1 MKHKKPEPEPETQLK
16 NDTEICQQ
24 LLSRYSASTAPQHR
38 HLLATAAALRSILT
52 AESLPLTPSAYF
64 AAAINNLSDSKT
76 LDSTAI
82 AALLSFVSIVVPLI
96 EEKGIKD
103 AKVKEAVAVLVEVA
117 VEREGVGVGSLGC
130 VVKCL
135 GVMILGFCD
144 LEEWDS
150 VKAGFESLIK
160 FSVDKRPKVRRSA
173 QDCLEKVFKSFRSSS
188 VVKEASK
195 LVFSLFKNYM
205 PVALTLSESRIFDES
220 KEETL
225 SKLEHLEVIH
235 MLNLLKVTVPY
246 LSVKI
251 SSKVL
256 PELVKLLRSDFS
268 VLTRQIFQNIEAFFV
283 SSSDE
288 VIGPQQEN
296 IIDSLSGY
304 LSLGQKNPVDTV
316 LSAATLLR
324 TILNKLQAGG
334 SSSWTSNGHKI
345 FGSTA
350 GLLTDEATASQAS
363 DIMKELI
370 NHYIDPKEVE
380 INESQSLDDSSQESE
395 EANMIKSTCAVLE
408 NILNSCDGIPNE
420 HLLGVISVLFKKL
433 GDISHIF
440 MKNIVL
446 KLADLMNDAGR
457 DKPDTNHL
465 QNCMGSAVVAIGPE
479 KMLML
484 VPISIDP
491 DSFTC
496 SNIWL
501 VPILKD
507 HVVGASLGYY
517 MEHIVPLAKSF
528 KQAGQKVRKSVIG
541 QDLQA
546 HAHGLWGLL
555 PAFCRYP
562 VDTHKKFGALAELM
576 ITSLKKYSFM
586 HQNIAVAL
594 QVLVNQNRSVMLSK
608 SDGGA
613 SNDNAVKD
621 SVLECQN
628 VATYS
633 KKTATK
639 NIKALTS
646 CSSKLL
652 HALADLFVDSQSGKP
667 SYIKDAIACLASI
680 SNSSVTQKVFMSL
693 LKRFRFV
700 TGEGEFQQ
708 PKSDGD
714 ELIEEEAR
722 SLNVQEKDVHRCVM
736 MELASSL
743 VVGAKTDFIDL
754 IYNFVVFIFQAT
766 DVTGHCEAY
775 HTLSR
780 ILQEHAWFC
789 SSRFVELIDLL
800 LGLKSP
806 DDVATLKNRFACFHI
821 LIVHAL
827 EMTSEEK
834 NTKAFLMLNEII
846 LILKD
851 AREEA
856 RKVAYDT
863 LLFISSSLR
872 NSSCATSREAYQRL
886 ISMITGYLSGSSP
899 YITSGAVSALSVLV
913 YNDTEICLKV
923 PDLVPSLL
931 SLLQN
936 KALEVIKAVL
946 GFTKVLVS
954 CLQAKDLQNFLSDII
969 IGVLP
974 WSSVSRNHFRSKV
987 TVILEIMIRK
997 CGSSAVELD
1006 IPEKHKSFFK
1016 TVLQNRHHKS
1026 TSKEAGTNDT
1036 EKTPADISPKRVEKP
1051 KNKESGSVPERTG
1064 SAHPGKRKREKKHN
1078 EKPPTSSKPGIS
1090 TGDGSGRE
1098 GAKRARHLEHEKS
1111 IKVRSEDGWKKRN
1124 FNKEQTG
1131 DGKRK
1136 MEHRNT
1142 NKKGEASFRGPS
1154 SASKLHKPQKAW
1166 KKQKPNN

>member
-1 MKHKKPEPEPETQLK
+1 M
-16 NDTEICQQ
+16 
-24 LLSRYSASTAPQHR
+24 
-38 HLLATAAALRSILT
+38 
-52 AESLPLTPSAYF
+52 
-64 AAAINNLSDSKT
+64 
-76 LDSTAI
+76 
-82 AALLSFVSIVVPLI
+82 VPLI

-370 NHYIDPKEVE
+370 NHYIDPKEVV

-491 DSFTC
+491 DNFTC

-700 TGEGEFQQ
+700 TVEGEFQQ

-1142 NKKGEASFRGPS
+1142 NKKGKASFRGPS

>member
-1 MKHKKPEPEPETQLK
+1 MKRRKPEPESETRLK

-24 LLSRYSASTAPQHR
+24 LLSRYSASTAPQHS

-52 AESLPLTPSAYF
+52 AESLPLTPSSYF

-76 LDSTAI
+76 LDSTAV
-82 AALLSFVSIVVPLI
+82 AAFTFARF
-96 EEKGIKD
+96 D
-103 AKVKEAVAVLVEVA
+103 
-117 VEREGVGVGSLGC
+117 R
-130 VVKCL
+130 
-135 GVMILGFCD
+135 GFCD

-160 FSVDKRPKVRRSA
+160 FSIDKRPKVRRSA
-173 QDCLEKVFKSFRSSS
+173 QECLEKVFKSFRSST

-225 SKLEHLEVIH
+225 SKLEHLDVIH

-256 PELVKLLRSDFS
+256 PELVKLLRSEFS
-268 VLTRQIFQNIEAFFV
+268 VLTRQVFQNIEAFLV

-288 VIGPQQEN
+288 VIGPQEEN

-316 LSAATLLR
+316 LYATTLLR
-324 TILNKLQAGG
+324 ITLDKLRARG
-334 SSSWTSNGHKI
+334 SSSWMSIRHKVC
-345 FGSTA
+345 GSAA
-350 GLLTDEATASQAS
+350 GLLADEATASQAS
-363 DIMKELI
+363 DIMKGVDQPLYRSKR
-370 NHYIDPKEVE
+370 N
-380 INESQSLDDSSQESE
+380 Q
-395 EANMIKSTCAVLE
+395 
-408 NILNSCDGIPNE
+408 NILNSCVGIPNE
-420 HLLGVISVLFKKL
+420 HLLGVISVLFNKL
-433 GDISHIF
+433 GDISHLF
-440 MKNIVL
+440 MKNIIL
-446 KLADLMNDAGR
+446 KLADLMDDIGH

-465 QNCMGSAVVAIGPE
+465 RNCMGSAVAAIGPE

-484 VPISIDP
+484 LPISINP
-491 DSFTC
+491 ENFTC

-517 MEHIVPLAKSF
+517 MDHIVPLAKSF
-528 KQAGQKVRKSVIG
+528 KQAGRKVKKSVIG

-562 VDTHKKFGALAELM
+562 VDTQNKFGTLTELM

-594 QVLVNQNRSVMLSK
+594 QVLVNQNRSVMYSK
-608 SDGGA
+608 SDGSV
-613 SNDNAVKD
+613 SNGN
-621 SVLECQN
+621 
-628 VATYS
+628 T
-633 KKTATK
+633 
-639 NIKALTS
+639 
-646 CSSKLL
+646 
-652 HALADLFVDSQSGKP
+652 SGKP

-693 LKRFRFV
+693 LERFQF
-700 TGEGEFQQ
+700 G
-708 PKSDGD
+708 
-714 ELIEEEAR
+714 
-722 SLNVQEKDVHRCVM
+722 KDVHRCVM

-743 VVGAKTDFIDL
+743 VVGAKADLIDL

-780 ILQEHAWFC
+780 ILQEHSWFC
-789 SSRFVELIDLL
+789 SSRFVELTDLL
-800 LGLKSP
+800 LGQKSP
-806 DDVATLKNRFACFHI
+806 ADVATLKNRFACFHI

-827 EMTSEEK
+827 EMNSEEE

-872 NSSCATSREAYQRL
+872 NSSCTTSGEAYQRL
-886 ISMITGYLSGSSP
+886 ISMLTGYLSGSSP

-913 YNDTEICLKV
+913 HNDAEICLKV

-954 CLQAKDLQNFLSDII
+954 CLKAKDLQNFLSDII
-969 IGVLP
+969 SGVLP
-974 WSSVSRNHFRSKV
+974 WSSVSRNHIRSKV
-987 TVILEIMIRK
+987 T
-997 CGSSAVELD
+997 
-1006 IPEKHKSFFK
+1006 

-1026 TSKEAGTNDT
+1026 SSKEADTNDT
-1036 EKTPADISPKRVEKP
+1036 VKTPADISPKRVEKP
-1051 KNKESGSVPERTG
+1051 KNKELGSVPERNG
-1064 SAHPGKRKREKKHN
+1064 SVHPGKRKRERKHN
-1078 EKPPTSSKPGIS
+1078 KNPPTSSRPGIS
-1090 TGDGSGRE
+1090 TGDGGGRE
-1098 GAKRARHLEHEKS
+1098 GAKRTRYIEHEKS
-1111 IKVRSEDGWKKRN
+1111 IKVRSEDGWKKKN
-1124 FNKEQTG
+1124 FNEEQTG
-1131 DGKRK
+1131 GVKRK
-1136 MEHRNT
+1136 MEHRNV
-1142 NKKGEASFRGPS
+1142 NKKGKAAFSRPS

>member
-1 MKHKKPEPEPETQLK
+1 M
-16 NDTEICQQ
+16 
-24 LLSRYSASTAPQHR
+24 
-38 HLLATAAALRSILT
+38 
-52 AESLPLTPSAYF
+52 
-64 AAAINNLSDSKT
+64 
-76 LDSTAI
+76 
-82 AALLSFVSIVVPLI
+82 VPLI

-370 NHYIDPKEVE
+370 NHYIDPKEVV

-491 DSFTC
+491 DNFTC

-1142 NKKGEASFRGPS
+1142 NKKGKASFRGPS

>member
-1 MKHKKPEPEPETQLK
+1 M
-16 NDTEICQQ
+16 
-24 LLSRYSASTAPQHR
+24 
-38 HLLATAAALRSILT
+38 
-52 AESLPLTPSAYF
+52 
-64 AAAINNLSDSKT
+64 
-76 LDSTAI
+76 
-82 AALLSFVSIVVPLI
+82 VPLI

-446 KLADLMNDAGR
+446 KLADLMNDAGC

-484 VPISIDP
+484 LPISIDP
-491 DSFTC
+491 DNFTC

>member
-1 MKHKKPEPEPETQLK
+1 M
-16 NDTEICQQ
+16 
-24 LLSRYSASTAPQHR
+24 
-38 HLLATAAALRSILT
+38 
-52 AESLPLTPSAYF
+52 
-64 AAAINNLSDSKT
+64 
-76 LDSTAI
+76 
-82 AALLSFVSIVVPLI
+82 VPLI

-484 VPISIDP
+484 LPISIDP
-491 DSFTC
+491 DNFTC

-700 TGEGEFQQ
+700 TVEGEFQQ

-1142 NKKGEASFRGPS
+1142 NKKGKASFRGPS

>member
-1 MKHKKPEPEPETQLK
+1 M
-16 NDTEICQQ
+16 
-24 LLSRYSASTAPQHR
+24 
-38 HLLATAAALRSILT
+38 
-52 AESLPLTPSAYF
+52 
-64 AAAINNLSDSKT
+64 
-76 LDSTAI
+76 
-82 AALLSFVSIVVPLI
+82 VPLI

-484 VPISIDP
+484 LPISIDP
-491 DSFTC
+491 DNFTC

>member
-1 MKHKKPEPEPETQLK
+1 M
-16 NDTEICQQ
+16 
-24 LLSRYSASTAPQHR
+24 
-38 HLLATAAALRSILT
+38 
-52 AESLPLTPSAYF
+52 
-64 AAAINNLSDSKT
+64 
-76 LDSTAI
+76 
-82 AALLSFVSIVVPLI
+82 VPLI

-370 NHYIDPKEVE
+370 NHYIDPKEVV

-446 KLADLMNDAGR
+446 KLADLMNDAGC

-484 VPISIDP
+484 LPISIDP
-491 DSFTC
+491 DNFTC

-700 TGEGEFQQ
+700 TVEGEFQQ

>member
-1 MKHKKPEPEPETQLK
+1 M
-16 NDTEICQQ
+16 
-24 LLSRYSASTAPQHR
+24 
-38 HLLATAAALRSILT
+38 
-52 AESLPLTPSAYF
+52 
-64 AAAINNLSDSKT
+64 
-76 LDSTAI
+76 
-82 AALLSFVSIVVPLI
+82 VPLI

-370 NHYIDPKEVE
+370 NHYIDPKEVV

-440 MKNIVL
+440 MTNIVL

-484 VPISIDP
+484 LPISIDP
-491 DSFTC
+491 DNFTC

>member
-1 MKHKKPEPEPETQLK
+1 M
-16 NDTEICQQ
+16 
-24 LLSRYSASTAPQHR
+24 
-38 HLLATAAALRSILT
+38 
-52 AESLPLTPSAYF
+52 
-64 AAAINNLSDSKT
+64 
-76 LDSTAI
+76 
-82 AALLSFVSIVVPLI
+82 VPLI
-96 EEKGIKD
+96 EEKGIED

-144 LEEWDS
+144 LEKWDS

-173 QDCLEKVFKSFRSSS
+173 QECLEKVFKSFRSSS

-324 TILNKLQAGG
+324 TILNKLRAGG

-370 NHYIDPKEVE
+370 NHYIDPKEVV

-446 KLADLMNDAGR
+446 KLADLMNDVGR

-484 VPISIDP
+484 LPISIDL
-491 DSFTC
+491 DNFTC

-780 ILQEHAWFC
+780 ILQEHTWFC

-1036 EKTPADISPKRVEKP
+1036 EKTPADISPKRMEKP

-1064 SAHPGKRKREKKHN
+1064 SVHPGKRKREKKHN
-1078 EKPPTSSKPGIS
+1078 ENPPTSSKPGIS

-1098 GAKRARHLEHEKS
+1098 GAKRARHFEHEKS

-1142 NKKGEASFRGPS
+1142 NKKGKASFRGPS

-1166 KKQKPNN
+1166 KKQKLNN

>member
-1 MKHKKPEPEPETQLK
+1 M
-16 NDTEICQQ
+16 
-24 LLSRYSASTAPQHR
+24 
-38 HLLATAAALRSILT
+38 
-52 AESLPLTPSAYF
+52 
-64 AAAINNLSDSKT
+64 
-76 LDSTAI
+76 
-82 AALLSFVSIVVPLI
+82 VPLI

-370 NHYIDPKEVE
+370 NHYIDPKEVV

-420 HLLGVISVLFKKL
+420 HLLGVLSVLFKKL

-446 KLADLMNDAGR
+446 KLADLMNDVGR

-484 VPISIDP
+484 LPISIDP
-491 DSFTC
+491 DNFTC

-714 ELIEEEAR
+714 ELIEEEAC

-1064 SAHPGKRKREKKHN
+1064 SAHPGKRKREKKHD

-1142 NKKGEASFRGPS
+1142 NKKGKASFRGPS

>member
-1 MKHKKPEPEPETQLK
+1 MKHKKPEPELETQLK
-16 NDTEICQQ
+16 KDTEICQQ

-64 AAAINNLSDSKT
+64 AAAINNLSDSKA

-117 VEREGVGVGSLGC
+117 VERGVGVGSLGC

-144 LEEWDS
+144 LEKWDS

-173 QDCLEKVFKSFRSSS
+173 QECLEKVFKSFSSSS

-235 MLNLLKVTVPY
+235 MLNLLKATVPY

-324 TILNKLQAGG
+324 TILNKLRAGG

-370 NHYIDPKEVE
+370 NHYIDPKEVV

-408 NILNSCDGIPNE
+408 NILNSYDGIPNE

-440 MKNIVL
+440 MKNIIL
-446 KLADLMNDAGR
+446 KLADLMNDVGR

-484 VPISIDP
+484 LPISIDP
-491 DSFTC
+491 ENFTC

-546 HAHGLWGLL
+546 HAYGLWGLL

-586 HQNIAVAL
+586 HRNIAVAL

-621 SVLECQN
+621 SV
-628 VATYS
+628 APYS
-633 KKTATK
+633 KKIATK
-639 NIKALTS
+639 NIKALAS

-667 SYIKDAIACLASI
+667 SFIKDAIACLASI

-693 LKRFRFV
+693 LERFRFV

-780 ILQEHAWFC
+780 ILQEHTWFC

-827 EMTSEEK
+827 EMNSEEK

-1064 SAHPGKRKREKKHN
+1064 SVHPGKRKREKKHN
-1078 EKPPTSSKPGIS
+1078 ENPPTSSKPGIS

-1098 GAKRARHLEHEKS
+1098 GAKRARHFEHEKS

-1136 MEHRNT
+1136 IEHRNT
-1142 NKKGEASFRGPS
+1142 NMKGKASFRGPS
-1154 SASKLHKPQKAW
+1154 SASKVHKPQKAW
-1166 KKQKPNN
+1166 KKQKLNN

>member
-1 MKHKKPEPEPETQLK
+1 MQ
-16 NDTEICQQ
+16 N
-24 LLSRYSASTAPQHR
+24 
-38 HLLATAAALRSILT
+38 
-52 AESLPLTPSAYF
+52 PL
-64 AAAINNLSDSKT
+64 
-76 LDSTAI
+76 
-82 AALLSFVSIVVPLI
+82 
-96 EEKGIKD
+96 
-103 AKVKEAVAVLVEVA
+103 
-117 VEREGVGVGSLGC
+117 
-130 VVKCL
+130 
-135 GVMILGFCD
+135 
-144 LEEWDS
+144 
-150 VKAGFESLIK
+150 
-160 FSVDKRPKVRRSA
+160 
-173 QDCLEKVFKSFRSSS
+173 
-188 VVKEASK
+188 SK
-195 LVFSLFKNYM
+195 LV
-205 PVALTLSESRIFDES
+205 
-220 KEETL
+220 
-225 SKLEHLEVIH
+225 
-235 MLNLLKVTVPY
+235 
-246 LSVKI
+246 
-251 SSKVL
+251 
-256 PELVKLLRSDFS
+256 
-268 VLTRQIFQNIEAFFV
+268 
-283 SSSDE
+283 
-288 VIGPQQEN
+288 
-296 IIDSLSGY
+296 
-304 LSLGQKNPVDTV
+304 
-316 LSAATLLR
+316 
-324 TILNKLQAGG
+324 
-334 SSSWTSNGHKI
+334 
-345 FGSTA
+345 
-350 GLLTDEATASQAS
+350 
-363 DIMKELI
+363 
-370 NHYIDPKEVE
+370 
-380 INESQSLDDSSQESE
+380 
-395 EANMIKSTCAVLE
+395 
-408 NILNSCDGIPNE
+408 
-420 HLLGVISVLFKKL
+420 
-433 GDISHIF
+433 
-440 MKNIVL
+440 
-446 KLADLMNDAGR
+446 
-457 DKPDTNHL
+457 
-465 QNCMGSAVVAIGPE
+465 
-479 KMLML
+479 
-484 VPISIDP
+484 
-491 DSFTC
+491 
-496 SNIWL
+496 
-501 VPILKD
+501 
-507 HVVGASLGYY
+507 
-517 MEHIVPLAKSF
+517 
-528 KQAGQKVRKSVIG
+528 RK
-541 QDLQA
+541 A

-1142 NKKGEASFRGPS
+1142 NKKGKASFRGPS

>member
-1 MKHKKPEPEPETQLK
+1 M
-16 NDTEICQQ
+16 
-24 LLSRYSASTAPQHR
+24 
-38 HLLATAAALRSILT
+38 
-52 AESLPLTPSAYF
+52 
-64 AAAINNLSDSKT
+64 
-76 LDSTAI
+76 
-82 AALLSFVSIVVPLI
+82 VPLI
-96 EEKGIKD
+96 EEKEIKD

-370 NHYIDPKEVE
+370 NHYIDPKEVV

-420 HLLGVISVLFKKL
+420 HLLGVLSVLFKKL

-484 VPISIDP
+484 LPISIDP
-491 DSFTC
+491 DNFTC

-714 ELIEEEAR
+714 ELIEEEAC

-1064 SAHPGKRKREKKHN
+1064 SAHPGKRKREKKHD

-1142 NKKGEASFRGPS
+1142 NKKGKASFRGPS

>member
-1 MKHKKPEPEPETQLK
+1 M
-16 NDTEICQQ
+16 
-24 LLSRYSASTAPQHR
+24 
-38 HLLATAAALRSILT
+38 
-52 AESLPLTPSAYF
+52 
-64 AAAINNLSDSKT
+64 
-76 LDSTAI
+76 
-82 AALLSFVSIVVPLI
+82 VPLI

-370 NHYIDPKEVE
+370 NHYIDPKEVV

-420 HLLGVISVLFKKL
+420 HLLGVLSVLFKKL

-484 VPISIDP
+484 LPISIDP
-491 DSFTC
+491 DNFTC

-1064 SAHPGKRKREKKHN
+1064 SAHPGKRKREKKHD

-1142 NKKGEASFRGPS
+1142 NKKGKASFRGPS

>member
-1 MKHKKPEPEPETQLK
+1 M
-16 NDTEICQQ
+16 
-24 LLSRYSASTAPQHR
+24 
-38 HLLATAAALRSILT
+38 
-52 AESLPLTPSAYF
+52 
-64 AAAINNLSDSKT
+64 
-76 LDSTAI
+76 
-82 AALLSFVSIVVPLI
+82 VPLI

-370 NHYIDPKEVE
+370 NHYIDPKEVV

-491 DSFTC
+491 DNFTC

>member
-1 MKHKKPEPEPETQLK
+1 M
-16 NDTEICQQ
+16 
-24 LLSRYSASTAPQHR
+24 
-38 HLLATAAALRSILT
+38 
-52 AESLPLTPSAYF
+52 
-64 AAAINNLSDSKT
+64 
-76 LDSTAI
+76 
-82 AALLSFVSIVVPLI
+82 VPLI

-491 DSFTC
+491 DNFTC

-1142 NKKGEASFRGPS
+1142 NKKGKASFRGPS

>member
-1 MKHKKPEPEPETQLK
+1 MKRRKPEPESETRLK

-24 LLSRYSASTAPQHR
+24 LLSRYSASTAPQHS

-52 AESLPLTPSAYF
+52 AESLPLTPSSYF

-76 LDSTAI
+76 LDSTAV
-82 AALLSFVSIVVPLI
+82 AALLSLVSIVVPLI
-96 EEKGIKD
+96 EEKGIKE
-103 AKVKEAVAVLVEVA
+103 AKVKEA
-117 VEREGVGVGSLGC
+117 RGVGVGSLSC

-160 FSVDKRPKVRRSA
+160 FSIDKRPKVRRSA
-173 QDCLEKVFKSFRSSS
+173 QECLEKVFKSFRSST

-225 SKLEHLEVIH
+225 SKLEHLDVIH

-256 PELVKLLRSDFS
+256 PELVKLLRSEFS
-268 VLTRQIFQNIEAFFV
+268 VLTRQVFQNIEAFLV

-288 VIGPQQEN
+288 VIGPQEEN

-316 LSAATLLR
+316 LYATTLLR
-324 TILNKLQAGG
+324 ITLDKLRARG
-334 SSSWTSNGHKI
+334 SSSWMSIRHKVC
-345 FGSTA
+345 GSA
-350 GLLTDEATASQAS
+350 A
-363 DIMKELI
+363 
-370 NHYIDPKEVE
+370 
-380 INESQSLDDSSQESE
+380 
-395 EANMIKSTCAVLE
+395 E
-408 NILNSCDGIPNE
+408 NILNSCVGIPNE
-420 HLLGVISVLFKKL
+420 HLLGVISVLFNKL
-433 GDISHIF
+433 GDISHLF
-440 MKNIVL
+440 MKNIIL
-446 KLADLMNDAGR
+446 KLADLMDDIGH

-465 QNCMGSAVVAIGPE
+465 RNCMGSAVVAIGPE

-484 VPISIDP
+484 LPISINP
-491 DSFTC
+491 ENFTC

-528 KQAGQKVRKSVIG
+528 KQAGRKVKKSVIG

-562 VDTHKKFGALAELM
+562 VDTQNKFGTLTELM

-594 QVLVNQNRSVMLSK
+594 QVLVNQNRSVMYSK
-608 SDGGA
+608 SDGSV
-613 SNDNAVKD
+613 SNGNTVKD
-621 SVLECQN
+621 SVSECQN
-628 VATYS
+628 VAPYS

-639 NIKALTS
+639 NIKALAS
-646 CSSKLL
+646 CCSELL
-652 HALADLFVDSQSGKP
+652 HALVDIFIDSQSGKP

-693 LKRFRFV
+693 LERFQFV

-708 PKSDGD
+708 PKNYGD
-714 ELIEEEAR
+714 ELVEEEVH
-722 SLNVQEKDVHRCVM
+722 SLNVQGKDVHRCVM

-743 VVGAKTDFIDL
+743 VVGAKADLIDL

-780 ILQEHAWFC
+780 ILQEHSWFC
-789 SSRFVELIDLL
+789 SSRFVELTDLL
-800 LGLKSP
+800 LGQKSP
-806 DDVATLKNRFACFHI
+806 ADVATLKNRFACFHI

-827 EMTSEEK
+827 EMNSEEE

-872 NSSCATSREAYQRL
+872 NSSCTTSGEAYQRL
-886 ISMITGYLSGSSP
+886 ISMLTGYLSGSSP

-913 YNDTEICLKV
+913 HNDAEICLKV

-954 CLQAKDLQNFLSDII
+954 CLKAKDLQNFLSDII
-969 IGVLP
+969 SGVLP
-974 WSSVSRNHFRSKV
+974 WSSVSRNHIRSKV

-997 CGSSAVELD
+997 CGFSAVESD

-1026 TSKEAGTNDT
+1026 SSKEADTNDT
-1036 EKTPADISPKRVEKP
+1036 VKTPADISPKR
-1051 KNKESGSVPERTG
+1051 ER
-1064 SAHPGKRKREKKHN
+1064 KHN
-1078 EKPPTSSKPGIS
+1078 KNPPTSSRPGIS
-1090 TGDGSGRE
+1090 TGDGGGRE
-1098 GAKRARHLEHEKS
+1098 GAKRTRYIEHEKS
-1111 IKVRSEDGWKKRN
+1111 IKVRSEDGWKKKN
-1124 FNKEQTG
+1124 FNEEQTG
-1131 DGKRK
+1131 GVKRK
-1136 MEHRNT
+1136 MEHRNV
-1142 NKKGEASFRGPS
+1142 NKKGKAAFSRPS

>member
-1 MKHKKPEPEPETQLK
+1 M
-16 NDTEICQQ
+16 
-24 LLSRYSASTAPQHR
+24 
-38 HLLATAAALRSILT
+38 
-52 AESLPLTPSAYF
+52 
-64 AAAINNLSDSKT
+64 
-76 LDSTAI
+76 
-82 AALLSFVSIVVPLI
+82 VPLI

-173 QDCLEKVFKSFRSSS
+173 QECLEKVFKSFRSSS

-288 VIGPQQEN
+288 VTGPQQEN

-324 TILNKLQAGG
+324 TILNKLRAGG

-370 NHYIDPKEVE
+370 NHYIDPKEVV

-433 GDISHIF
+433 GDVSHIF
-440 MKNIVL
+440 MKNIIL
-446 KLADLMNDAGR
+446 KLADLMNDVGR

-484 VPISIDP
+484 LPISIDL
-491 DSFTC
+491 DNFTC

-754 IYNFVVFIFQAT
+754 IYNFVVFIFQVT

-1036 EKTPADISPKRVEKP
+1036 EKTPADISPKRMEKP

-1064 SAHPGKRKREKKHN
+1064 SVHPGKRKREKKHN
-1078 EKPPTSSKPGIS
+1078 ENPPTSSKPGIS

-1098 GAKRARHLEHEKS
+1098 GAKRARHFEHEKS

-1136 MEHRNT
+1136 MELRNT
-1142 NKKGEASFRGPS
+1142 NKKGKASFRGPS
-1154 SASKLHKPQKAW
+1154 SASKLHKHQKAW
-1166 KKQKPNN
+1166 KKQKLNN

>member
-1 MKHKKPEPEPETQLK
+1 M
-16 NDTEICQQ
+16 
-24 LLSRYSASTAPQHR
+24 
-38 HLLATAAALRSILT
+38 
-52 AESLPLTPSAYF
+52 
-64 AAAINNLSDSKT
+64 
-76 LDSTAI
+76 
-82 AALLSFVSIVVPLI
+82 VPLI

-370 NHYIDPKEVE
+370 NHYIDPKEVV

-420 HLLGVISVLFKKL
+420 HLLGVLSVLFKKL

-446 KLADLMNDAGR
+446 KLADLMNDVGR

-484 VPISIDP
+484 LPISIDP
-491 DSFTC
+491 DNFTC

-1064 SAHPGKRKREKKHN
+1064 SAHPGKRKREKKHD

-1098 GAKRARHLEHEKS
+1098 GAKRARHFEHEKS

-1142 NKKGEASFRGPS
+1142 NKKGKASFRGPS

>member
-1 MKHKKPEPEPETQLK
+1 M
-16 NDTEICQQ
+16 
-24 LLSRYSASTAPQHR
+24 
-38 HLLATAAALRSILT
+38 
-52 AESLPLTPSAYF
+52 
-64 AAAINNLSDSKT
+64 
-76 LDSTAI
+76 
-82 AALLSFVSIVVPLI
+82 VPLI

-370 NHYIDPKEVE
+370 NHYIDPKEVV

-484 VPISIDP
+484 LPISIDP
-491 DSFTC
+491 DNFTC

-1026 TSKEAGTNDT
+1026 TSKEAGANDT

>member
-1 MKHKKPEPEPETQLK
+1 M
-16 NDTEICQQ
+16 
-24 LLSRYSASTAPQHR
+24 
-38 HLLATAAALRSILT
+38 
-52 AESLPLTPSAYF
+52 
-64 AAAINNLSDSKT
+64 
-76 LDSTAI
+76 
-82 AALLSFVSIVVPLI
+82 VPLI

-173 QDCLEKVFKSFRSSS
+173 QECLEKVFKSFRSSS

-324 TILNKLQAGG
+324 TILNKLRAGG

-370 NHYIDPKEVE
+370 NHYIDPKEVV

-446 KLADLMNDAGR
+446 KLADLMNDVGR

-484 VPISIDP
+484 LPISIDP
-491 DSFTC
+491 DNFTC

-754 IYNFVVFIFQAT
+754 IYNFVVFIFQVT

-1036 EKTPADISPKRVEKP
+1036 EKTPADISPKRMEKP

-1064 SAHPGKRKREKKHN
+1064 SVHPGKRKREKKHN
-1078 EKPPTSSKPGIS
+1078 ENPPTSSKPGIS

-1098 GAKRARHLEHEKS
+1098 GAKRARHFEHEKS

-1136 MEHRNT
+1136 MELRNT
-1142 NKKGEASFRGPS
+1142 NKKGKASFRGPS

-1166 KKQKPNN
+1166 KKQKLNN

>member
-1 MKHKKPEPEPETQLK
+1 M
-16 NDTEICQQ
+16 
-24 LLSRYSASTAPQHR
+24 
-38 HLLATAAALRSILT
+38 
-52 AESLPLTPSAYF
+52 
-64 AAAINNLSDSKT
+64 
-76 LDSTAI
+76 
-82 AALLSFVSIVVPLI
+82 VPLI

-484 VPISIDP
+484 LPISIDP
-491 DSFTC
+491 DNFTC

-1142 NKKGEASFRGPS
+1142 NKKGKASFRGPS

>member
-1 MKHKKPEPEPETQLK
+1 M
-16 NDTEICQQ
+16 
-24 LLSRYSASTAPQHR
+24 
-38 HLLATAAALRSILT
+38 
-52 AESLPLTPSAYF
+52 
-64 AAAINNLSDSKT
+64 
-76 LDSTAI
+76 
-82 AALLSFVSIVVPLI
+82 VPLI

-334 SSSWTSNGHKI
+334 SSSWTSNGHK
-345 FGSTA
+345 FFSSTA

-370 NHYIDPKEVE
+370 NHYIDPKEVV

-484 VPISIDP
+484 LPISIDP
-491 DSFTC
+491 DNFTC

>member
-1 MKHKKPEPEPETQLK
+1 M
-16 NDTEICQQ
+16 
-24 LLSRYSASTAPQHR
+24 
-38 HLLATAAALRSILT
+38 
-52 AESLPLTPSAYF
+52 
-64 AAAINNLSDSKT
+64 
-76 LDSTAI
+76 
-82 AALLSFVSIVVPLI
+82 VPLI

-370 NHYIDPKEVE
+370 NHYIDPKEVV

-420 HLLGVISVLFKKL
+420 HLLGVLSVLFKKL

-484 VPISIDP
+484 LPISIDP
-491 DSFTC
+491 DNFTC

-1064 SAHPGKRKREKKHN
+1064 SVHPGKRKREKKHN
-1078 EKPPTSSKPGIS
+1078 ENPPTSSKPGIS

-1142 NKKGEASFRGPS
+1142 NKKGKASFRGPS

-1166 KKQKPNN
+1166 KKQKLNN

>member
-1 MKHKKPEPEPETQLK
+1 MKHRKPETRIRNPIEKRHRNLPTATLPILRLYSPTAQPPLG
-16 NDTEICQQ
+16 NCRRTPFHPYSRITTLNSLILLRRCNQQ
-24 LLSRYSASTAPQHR
+24 SLRLENSRFHGSCGVT
-38 HLLATAAALRSILT
+38 
-52 AESLPLTPSAYF
+52 F
-64 AAAINNLSDSKT
+64 ARFD
-76 LDSTAI
+76 
-82 AALLSFVSIVVPLI
+82 
-96 EEKGIKD
+96 
-103 AKVKEAVAVLVEVA
+103 
-117 VEREGVGVGSLGC
+117 R
-130 VVKCL
+130 
-135 GVMILGFCD
+135 GFCD

-160 FSVDKRPKVRRSA
+160 FSIDKRPKVRRSA
-173 QDCLEKVFKSFRSSS
+173 QECLEKVFKSFRSST

-225 SKLEHLEVIH
+225 SKLEHLDVIH

-246 LSVKI
+246 ISVKI

-256 PELVKLLRSDFS
+256 PELVKLLRSEFS
-268 VLTRQIFQNIEAFFV
+268 VLTRQVFQNIEAFLV

-288 VIGPQQEN
+288 VIGPQEEN

-316 LSAATLLR
+316 LYATTLLR
-324 TILNKLQAGG
+324 ITLDKLRARG
-334 SSSWTSNGHKI
+334 SSSWMSIRHKVC
-345 FGSTA
+345 GSAA
-350 GLLTDEATASQAS
+350 GLLADEATASQAS

-370 NHYIDPKEVE
+370 NLYIDPKEIV
-380 INESQSLDDSSQESE
+380 INESQSLDDASQESE
-395 EANMIKSTCAVLE
+395 EANMVKSTCAVLE
-408 NILNSCDGIPNE
+408 NILNSCVGIPNE
-420 HLLGVISVLFKKL
+420 HLLGVISVLFNKL
-433 GDISHIF
+433 GDISHLF
-440 MKNIVL
+440 MKNIIL
-446 KLADLMNDAGR
+446 KLADLMDDIGH

-465 QNCMGSAVVAIGPE
+465 RNCMGSAVVAIGPE

-484 VPISIDP
+484 LPISINP
-491 DSFTC
+491 ENFTC

-528 KQAGQKVRKSVIG
+528 KQAGRKVKKSVIG

-562 VDTHKKFGALAELM
+562 VDTQNKFGTLTELM

-594 QVLVNQNRSVMLSK
+594 QVLVNQNRSVMYSK
-608 SDGGA
+608 SDGSV
-613 SNDNAVKD
+613 SNGNTVKD
-621 SVLECQN
+621 SVSECQN
-628 VATYS
+628 VAPYS

-639 NIKALTS
+639 NIKALAS
-646 CSSKLL
+646 CSSELL
-652 HALADLFVDSQSGKP
+652 HALVDIFIDSQSGKP

-693 LKRFRFV
+693 LERFQFV

-708 PKSDGD
+708 PKNYGD
-714 ELIEEEAR
+714 ELVEEEVH
-722 SLNVQEKDVHRCVM
+722 SLNVQGKDVHRCVM

-743 VVGAKTDFIDL
+743 VVGAKADLIDL

-780 ILQEHAWFC
+780 ILQEHSWFC
-789 SSRFVELIDLL
+789 SSRFVELTDLL
-800 LGLKSP
+800 LGQKSP
-806 DDVATLKNRFACFHI
+806 ADVATLKNRFACFHI

-827 EMTSEEK
+827 EMNSEEE

-872 NSSCATSREAYQRL
+872 NSSCTTSGEAYQRL
-886 ISMITGYLSGSSP
+886 ISMLTGYLSGSSP

-913 YNDTEICLKV
+913 HNDAEICLKV

-954 CLQAKDLQNFLSDII
+954 CLKAKDLQNFLSDII
-969 IGVLP
+969 SGVLP
-974 WSSVSRNHFRSKV
+974 WSSVSRNHIRSKV

-997 CGSSAVELD
+997 CGFSAVESD

-1016 TVLQNRHHKS
+1016 TVLQVCFF
-1026 TSKEAGTNDT
+1026 SKNIAF
-1036 EKTPADISPKRVEKP
+1036 SMWFYF
-1051 KNKESGSVPERTG
+1051 SFS
-1064 SAHPGKRKREKKHN
+1064 KHF
-1078 EKPPTSSKPGIS
+1078 
-1090 TGDGSGRE
+1090 D
-1098 GAKRARHLEHEKS
+1098 
-1111 IKVRSEDGWKKRN
+1111 
-1124 FNKEQTG
+1124 
-1131 DGKRK
+1131 
-1136 MEHRNT
+1136 
-1142 NKKGEASFRGPS
+1142 
-1154 SASKLHKPQKAW
+1154 
-1166 KKQKPNN
+1166 

>member
-1 MKHKKPEPEPETQLK
+1 M
-16 NDTEICQQ
+16 
-24 LLSRYSASTAPQHR
+24 
-38 HLLATAAALRSILT
+38 
-52 AESLPLTPSAYF
+52 
-64 AAAINNLSDSKT
+64 
-76 LDSTAI
+76 
-82 AALLSFVSIVVPLI
+82 VPLI

-370 NHYIDPKEVE
+370 NHYIDPKEVV

-484 VPISIDP
+484 LPISIDP
-491 DSFTC
+491 DNFTC

-722 SLNVQEKDVHRCVM
+722 SLNVQEKDVHRCVT

-1026 TSKEAGTNDT
+1026 TSKEAGANDT

>member
-1 MKHKKPEPEPETQLK
+1 M
-16 NDTEICQQ
+16 
-24 LLSRYSASTAPQHR
+24 
-38 HLLATAAALRSILT
+38 
-52 AESLPLTPSAYF
+52 
-64 AAAINNLSDSKT
+64 
-76 LDSTAI
+76 
-82 AALLSFVSIVVPLI
+82 VPLI
-96 EEKGIKD
+96 EEKGIED

-173 QDCLEKVFKSFRSSS
+173 HECLEKVFKSFRSSS

-288 VIGPQQEN
+288 VTGPQQEN

-324 TILNKLQAGG
+324 TILNKLRAGG

-370 NHYIDPKEVE
+370 NHYIDPKEVV

-446 KLADLMNDAGR
+446 KLADLMNDVGR

-484 VPISIDP
+484 LPISIDP
-491 DSFTC
+491 DNFTC

-608 SDGGA
+608 CDGGA

-754 IYNFVVFIFQAT
+754 IYNFVVFIFQVT

-1036 EKTPADISPKRVEKP
+1036 EKTPADISPKRMEKP

-1064 SAHPGKRKREKKHN
+1064 SVHPGKRKREKKHN
-1078 EKPPTSSKPGIS
+1078 ENPPTSSKPGIS

-1098 GAKRARHLEHEKS
+1098 GAKRARHFEHEKS

-1142 NKKGEASFRGPS
+1142 NKKGKASFRGPS
-1154 SASKLHKPQKAW
+1154 SASKLHKHQKAW
-1166 KKQKPNN
+1166 KKQKLNN

>member
-1 MKHKKPEPEPETQLK
+1 MKRRKPEPESETRLK

-24 LLSRYSASTAPQHR
+24 LLSRYSASTAPQHS

-52 AESLPLTPSAYF
+52 AESLPLTPSSYF

-76 LDSTAI
+76 LDSTAV
-82 AALLSFVSIVVPLI
+82 AALLSLVSIVVPLI
-96 EEKGIKD
+96 EEKGIKE
-103 AKVKEAVAVLVEVA
+103 AKVKEAVAVLVEVG
-117 VEREGVGVGSLGC
+117 VEREGVGVGSLSC

-160 FSVDKRPKVRRSA
+160 FSIDKRPKVRRSA
-173 QDCLEKVFKSFRSSS
+173 QECLEKVFKSFRSST

-225 SKLEHLEVIH
+225 SKLEHLDVIH

-256 PELVKLLRSDFS
+256 PELVKLLRSEFS
-268 VLTRQIFQNIEAFFV
+268 VLTRQVFQNIEAFLV

-288 VIGPQQEN
+288 VIGPQEEN

-316 LSAATLLR
+316 LYATTLLR
-324 TILNKLQAGG
+324 ITLDKLRARG
-334 SSSWTSNGHKI
+334 SSSWMSIRHKVC
-345 FGSTA
+345 GSAA
-350 GLLTDEATASQAS
+350 GLLADEATASQAS

-370 NHYIDPKEVE
+370 NLYIDPKEIV
-380 INESQSLDDSSQESE
+380 INESQSLDDASQESE
-395 EANMIKSTCAVLE
+395 EANMVKSTCAVLE
-408 NILNSCDGIPNE
+408 NILNSCVGIPNE
-420 HLLGVISVLFKKL
+420 HLLGVISVLFNKL
-433 GDISHIF
+433 GDISHLF
-440 MKNIVL
+440 MKNIIL
-446 KLADLMNDAGR
+446 KLADLMDDIGH

-465 QNCMGSAVVAIGPE
+465 RNCMGSAVVAIGPE

-484 VPISIDP
+484 LPISINP
-491 DSFTC
+491 ENFTC

-528 KQAGQKVRKSVIG
+528 KQAGRKVKKSVIG

-562 VDTHKKFGALAELM
+562 VDTQNKFGTLTELM

-594 QVLVNQNRSVMLSK
+594 QVLVNQNRSVMYSK
-608 SDGGA
+608 SDGSV
-613 SNDNAVKD
+613 SNGNTVKD
-621 SVLECQN
+621 SVSECQN
-628 VATYS
+628 VAPYS

-639 NIKALTS
+639 NIKALAS
-646 CSSKLL
+646 CCSELL
-652 HALADLFVDSQSGKP
+652 HALVDIFIDSQSGKP

-693 LKRFRFV
+693 LERFQFV

-708 PKSDGD
+708 PKNYGD
-714 ELIEEEAR
+714 ELVEEEVH
-722 SLNVQEKDVHRCVM
+722 SLNVQGKDVHRCVM

-743 VVGAKTDFIDL
+743 VVGAKADLIDL

-780 ILQEHAWFC
+780 ILQEHSWFC
-789 SSRFVELIDLL
+789 SSRFVELTDLL
-800 LGLKSP
+800 LGQKSP
-806 DDVATLKNRFACFHI
+806 ADVATLKNRFACFHI

-827 EMTSEEK
+827 EMNSEEE

-872 NSSCATSREAYQRL
+872 NSSCTTSGEAYQRL
-886 ISMITGYLSGSSP
+886 ISMLTGYLSGSSP

-913 YNDTEICLKV
+913 HNDAEICLKV

-954 CLQAKDLQNFLSDII
+954 CLKAKDLQNFLSDII
-969 IGVLP
+969 SGVLP
-974 WSSVSRNHFRSKV
+974 WSSVSRNHIRSKV

-997 CGSSAVELD
+997 CGFSAVESD

-1016 TVLQNRHHKS
+1016 TVLQVCFF
-1026 TSKEAGTNDT
+1026 SKNIAF
-1036 EKTPADISPKRVEKP
+1036 SMWFYF
-1051 KNKESGSVPERTG
+1051 SFL
-1064 SAHPGKRKREKKHN
+1064 KHF
-1078 EKPPTSSKPGIS
+1078 
-1090 TGDGSGRE
+1090 D
-1098 GAKRARHLEHEKS
+1098 
-1111 IKVRSEDGWKKRN
+1111 
-1124 FNKEQTG
+1124 
-1131 DGKRK
+1131 
-1136 MEHRNT
+1136 
-1142 NKKGEASFRGPS
+1142 
-1154 SASKLHKPQKAW
+1154 
-1166 KKQKPNN
+1166 

>member
-1 MKHKKPEPEPETQLK
+1 M
-16 NDTEICQQ
+16 
-24 LLSRYSASTAPQHR
+24 
-38 HLLATAAALRSILT
+38 
-52 AESLPLTPSAYF
+52 
-64 AAAINNLSDSKT
+64 
-76 LDSTAI
+76 
-82 AALLSFVSIVVPLI
+82 VPLI

-370 NHYIDPKEVE
+370 NHYIDPKEVV

-484 VPISIDP
+484 LPISIDP
-491 DSFTC
+491 DNFTC

>member
-1 MKHKKPEPEPETQLK
+1 M
-16 NDTEICQQ
+16 
-24 LLSRYSASTAPQHR
+24 
-38 HLLATAAALRSILT
+38 
-52 AESLPLTPSAYF
+52 
-64 AAAINNLSDSKT
+64 
-76 LDSTAI
+76 
-82 AALLSFVSIVVPLI
+82 VPLI

-370 NHYIDPKEVE
+370 NHYIDPKEVV

-491 DSFTC
+491 DNFTC

-528 KQAGQKVRKSVIG
+528 KQAGQKG
-541 QDLQA
+541 
-546 HAHGLWGLL
+546 
-555 PAFCRYP
+555 
-562 VDTHKKFGALAELM
+562 
-576 ITSLKKYSFM
+576 
-586 HQNIAVAL
+586 
-594 QVLVNQNRSVMLSK
+594 
-608 SDGGA
+608 
-613 SNDNAVKD
+613 
-621 SVLECQN
+621 
-628 VATYS
+628 
-633 KKTATK
+633 
-639 NIKALTS
+639 S
-646 CSSKLL
+646 CSWPL
-652 HALADLFVDSQSGKP
+652 GT
-667 SYIKDAIACLASI
+667 AS
-680 SNSSVTQKVFMSL
+680 
-693 LKRFRFV
+693 
-700 TGEGEFQQ
+700 
-708 PKSDGD
+708 
-714 ELIEEEAR
+714 
-722 SLNVQEKDVHRCVM
+722 C
-736 MELASSL
+736 
-743 VVGAKTDFIDL
+743 
-754 IYNFVVFIFQAT
+754 
-766 DVTGHCEAY
+766 
-775 HTLSR
+775 
-780 ILQEHAWFC
+780 
-789 SSRFVELIDLL
+789 
-800 LGLKSP
+800 
-806 DDVATLKNRFACFHI
+806 
-821 LIVHAL
+821 
-827 EMTSEEK
+827 
-834 NTKAFLMLNEII
+834 
-846 LILKD
+846 
-851 AREEA
+851 
-856 RKVAYDT
+856 
-863 LLFISSSLR
+863 
-872 NSSCATSREAYQRL
+872 
-886 ISMITGYLSGSSP
+886 
-899 YITSGAVSALSVLV
+899 
-913 YNDTEICLKV
+913 
-923 PDLVPSLL
+923 LL
-931 SLLQN
+931 SLSCRYSQ
-936 KALEVIKAVL
+936 
-946 GFTKVLVS
+946 KV
-954 CLQAKDLQNFLSDII
+954 
-969 IGVLP
+969 
-974 WSSVSRNHFRSKV
+974 WSF
-987 TVILEIMIRK
+987 
-997 CGSSAVELD
+997 G
-1006 IPEKHKSFFK
+1006 
-1016 TVLQNRHHKS
+1016 
-1026 TSKEAGTNDT
+1026 
-1036 EKTPADISPKRVEKP
+1036 
-1051 KNKESGSVPERTG
+1051 
-1064 SAHPGKRKREKKHN
+1064 
-1078 EKPPTSSKPGIS
+1078 
-1090 TGDGSGRE
+1090 
-1098 GAKRARHLEHEKS
+1098 
-1111 IKVRSEDGWKKRN
+1111 
-1124 FNKEQTG
+1124 
-1131 DGKRK
+1131 
-1136 MEHRNT
+1136 
-1142 NKKGEASFRGPS
+1142 
-1154 SASKLHKPQKAW
+1154 
-1166 KKQKPNN
+1166 

>member
-1 MKHKKPEPEPETQLK
+1 M
-16 NDTEICQQ
+16 
-24 LLSRYSASTAPQHR
+24 
-38 HLLATAAALRSILT
+38 
-52 AESLPLTPSAYF
+52 
-64 AAAINNLSDSKT
+64 
-76 LDSTAI
+76 
-82 AALLSFVSIVVPLI
+82 VPLI

-334 SSSWTSNGHKI
+334 SSSWTSNGHKF

-440 MKNIVL
+440 MTNIVL

-484 VPISIDP
+484 LPISIDP
-491 DSFTC
+491 DNFTC

>member
-1 MKHKKPEPEPETQLK
+1 M
-16 NDTEICQQ
+16 
-24 LLSRYSASTAPQHR
+24 
-38 HLLATAAALRSILT
+38 
-52 AESLPLTPSAYF
+52 
-64 AAAINNLSDSKT
+64 
-76 LDSTAI
+76 
-82 AALLSFVSIVVPLI
+82 VPLI

-334 SSSWTSNGHKI
+334 SSSWTSNGHKF

-484 VPISIDP
+484 LPISIDP
-491 DSFTC
+491 DNFTC

>member
-16 NDTEICQQ
+16 KDTEICQQ

-64 AAAINNLSDSKT
+64 SAAINNLSDSKT

-150 VKAGFESLIK
+150 VKAGFESLTK

-173 QDCLEKVFKSFRSSS
+173 QECLEKVFKSFRSSS

-324 TILNKLQAGG
+324 TILNKLRAGG

-370 NHYIDPKEVE
+370 NHYIDPKEVV

-446 KLADLMNDAGR
+446 KLADLMNDVGR

-484 VPISIDP
+484 LPISIDP
-491 DSFTC
+491 DNFTC

-594 QVLVNQNRSVMLSK
+594 Q
-608 SDGGA
+608 
-613 SNDNAVKD
+613 
-621 SVLECQN
+621 
-628 VATYS
+628 
-633 KKTATK
+633 
-639 NIKALTS
+639 
-646 CSSKLL
+646 
-652 HALADLFVDSQSGKP
+652 
-667 SYIKDAIACLASI
+667 DAIACLASI

-714 ELIEEEAR
+714 ELIEEEAC

-1036 EKTPADISPKRVEKP
+1036 EKTPADISSKRVEKP

-1064 SAHPGKRKREKKHN
+1064 SVHPGKRKREKKHN
-1078 EKPPTSSKPGIS
+1078 ENPPTSSKPDIS

-1098 GAKRARHLEHEKS
+1098 GAKRARHFEHEKS

-1142 NKKGEASFRGPS
+1142 NKKGKASCRGPS

-1166 KKQKPNN
+1166 KKQKLNN

>member
-1 MKHKKPEPEPETQLK
+1 M
-16 NDTEICQQ
+16 
-24 LLSRYSASTAPQHR
+24 
-38 HLLATAAALRSILT
+38 
-52 AESLPLTPSAYF
+52 
-64 AAAINNLSDSKT
+64 
-76 LDSTAI
+76 
-82 AALLSFVSIVVPLI
+82 VPLI

-370 NHYIDPKEVE
+370 NHYIDPKEVV

-484 VPISIDP
+484 LPISIDP
-491 DSFTC
+491 DNFTC

-1142 NKKGEASFRGPS
+1142 NKKGKASFRGPS

>member
-1 MKHKKPEPEPETQLK
+1 M
-16 NDTEICQQ
+16 
-24 LLSRYSASTAPQHR
+24 
-38 HLLATAAALRSILT
+38 
-52 AESLPLTPSAYF
+52 
-64 AAAINNLSDSKT
+64 
-76 LDSTAI
+76 
-82 AALLSFVSIVVPLI
+82 VPLI

-440 MKNIVL
+440 MTNIVL

-484 VPISIDP
+484 LPISIDP
-491 DSFTC
+491 DNFTC

>member
-1 MKHKKPEPEPETQLK
+1 M
-16 NDTEICQQ
+16 
-24 LLSRYSASTAPQHR
+24 
-38 HLLATAAALRSILT
+38 
-52 AESLPLTPSAYF
+52 
-64 AAAINNLSDSKT
+64 
-76 LDSTAI
+76 
-82 AALLSFVSIVVPLI
+82 VPLI

-446 KLADLMNDAGR
+446 KLADLMNDAGC

-484 VPISIDP
+484 LPISIDP
-491 DSFTC
+491 DNFTC

-1142 NKKGEASFRGPS
+1142 NKKGKASFRGPS

>member
-1 MKHKKPEPEPETQLK
+1 M
-16 NDTEICQQ
+16 
-24 LLSRYSASTAPQHR
+24 
-38 HLLATAAALRSILT
+38 
-52 AESLPLTPSAYF
+52 
-64 AAAINNLSDSKT
+64 
-76 LDSTAI
+76 
-82 AALLSFVSIVVPLI
+82 VPLI

-484 VPISIDP
+484 LPISIDP
-491 DSFTC
+491 DNFTC

-780 ILQEHAWFC
+780 ILQEHTWFC

-806 DDVATLKNRFACFHI
+806 DDVATLKNRFASFHI

-1142 NKKGEASFRGPS
+1142 NKKGKASFRGPS

>member
-64 AAAINNLSDSKT
+64 SAAINNLSDSKA

-144 LEEWDS
+144 LEKWDS

-173 QDCLEKVFKSFRSSS
+173 QECLEKVFKSFSSSS

-235 MLNLLKVTVPY
+235 MLNLLKATVPY

-288 VIGPQQEN
+288 VIGPQQEK

-324 TILNKLQAGG
+324 TILNKLRAGG

-370 NHYIDPKEVE
+370 HHYIDPKEVV

-408 NILNSCDGIPNE
+408 NILNSYDGIPNE

-440 MKNIVL
+440 MKNIIL
-446 KLADLMNDAGR
+446 KLADLMNDVGR

-484 VPISIDP
+484 LPISIDP
-491 DSFTC
+491 DNFTC

-546 HAHGLWGLL
+546 HAYGLWGLL

-621 SVLECQN
+621 SV
-628 VATYS
+628 APYS
-633 KKTATK
+633 KKIATK
-639 NIKALTS
+639 NIKALAS

-667 SYIKDAIACLASI
+667 SFIKDAIACLASI

-754 IYNFVVFIFQAT
+754 IYKFVVFIFQAT

-780 ILQEHAWFC
+780 ILQEHTWFC

-827 EMTSEEK
+827 EMNSEEK

-851 AREEA
+851 AREDA

-863 LLFISSSLR
+863 LLFISSSLH

-913 YNDTEICLKV
+913 YNDTEICLEV

-1036 EKTPADISPKRVEKP
+1036 EKTPSDISPKRVEKP

-1064 SAHPGKRKREKKHN
+1064 SVHPGKRKREKKHN
-1078 EKPPTSSKPGIS
+1078 ENPPTSSKPGVS

-1098 GAKRARHLEHEKS
+1098 GAKRARHFEHEKS

-1136 MEHRNT
+1136 IEHRNT
-1142 NKKGEASFRGPS
+1142 NKKGKASFRGPS

-1166 KKQKPNN
+1166 KKQKLNN